1 MPRDVLSPHTT
12 TSPVDTVFVT
22 TTAAVR
28 PHVEAAL
35 RAELGR
41 LAPGSSVLAR
51 DKYQAELDKDL
62 AANGWTS
69 QIIVGVMLVYV
80 VIAAVNTLVMAA
92 LARRR
97 ELAILRLTGV
107 TRIQVLRM
115 VRLEQALLVGL
126 AMVVGGAIAAATL
139 VPMVKGTTGTATPY
153 IPPGGWAAVVGGTV
167 LLAGAATMLPVRRVL
182 RMRPVE
188 AIGIRE

>member
-1 MPRDVLSPHTT
+1 VPNWAGSP
-12 TSPVDTVFVT
+12 
-22 TTAAVR
+22 
-28 PHVEAAL
+28 
-35 RAELGR
+35 
-41 LAPGSSVLAR
+41 PGSSVLAR
-51 DKYQAELDKDL
+51 DEYPAELDKDL
-62 AANGWTS
+62 AASGWTS

-97 ELAILRLTGV
+97 ELAIPRLTGV
-107 TRIQVLRM
+107 TRIQVLRT

-153 IPPGGWAAVVGGTV
+153 IPPGGWRPSSAV
-167 LLAGAATMLPVRRVL
+167 RCC
-182 RMRPVE
+182 
-188 AIGIRE
+188 

>member
-1 MPRDVLSPHTT
+1 
-12 TSPVDTVFVT
+12 
-22 TTAAVR
+22 
-28 PHVEAAL
+28 
-35 RAELGR
+35 
-41 LAPGSSVLAR
+41 
-51 DKYQAELDKDL
+51 
-62 AANGWTS
+62 
-69 QIIVGVMLVYV
+69 
-80 VIAAVNTLVMAA
+80 
-92 LARRR
+92 
-97 ELAILRLTGV
+97 
-107 TRIQVLRM
+107 M

-188 AIGIRE
+188 GRSVSANELLRFLTHY

>member
-1 MPRDVLSPHTT
+1 
-12 TSPVDTVFVT
+12 
-22 TTAAVR
+22 
-28 PHVEAAL
+28 L

-153 IPPGGWAAVVGGTV
+153 IPPGGWAVVGGTV
-167 LLAGAATMLPVRRVL
+167 LLAGAATMLPVRWVL